1 MWRGSDIR
9 ALSGNSAVEDKD
21 KQALSKLAKNSL
33 LSGLGNIL
41 VLGTVPITS
50 LLTTRMLGAELFG
63 VFSLVQSWCALL
75 ANISSLGLNGTN
87 LRFVPGFKGRG
98 DRARIK
104 GSVFWTLQV
113 SLALSVFFFLLIVVF
128 PSQFCDIFVHRP
140 PGMEA
145 DTFQTMV
152 GNAFRF
158 SAISVVLT
166 AAYLVGSS
174 TLTGLQEVKYKIL
187 ANEVWGSIAKI
198 LSLVLLLVLGLDL
211 YAALGSNIVQDVIIL
226 GLSAFFLRKVFPDVA
241 DPAVQPVYERKEM
254 NKFASILF
262 SNSILNKY
270 TFQLDLLF
278 LGYFQ
283 AAQQLGIYTV
293 ALRLQSLIHMPIYSM
308 MTIFSPM
315 VAELHAQ
322 DDRRRISDLYK
333 TVTKW
338 SLSLSL
344 PIFGT
349 LVIFSKH
356 ILNLF
361 GKEFTGGIWILAI
374 MGFGNLVHAFLGIAG
389 QITTMTG
396 RVTVNFYNSMVMSV
410 VNVGLYF
417 LLIPTYGM
425 IGAAAGN
432 ALANLL
438 INSIM
443 CIEVYVIYGLHPFK
457 VSLYKPVVAFVAAAL
472 AAWTVSS
479 IVVLPMIQYTFLA
492 HVVLFWGVYL
502 AILFRLKIDD
512 EDDYVLEKIS
522 ARLPAF
528 LKVLIPRKS
537 KEELKS

>member
-1 MWRGSDIR
+1 MQ
-9 ALSGNSAVEDKD
+9 AVSGNPVVEDKD
-21 KQALSKLAKNSL
+21 KQALSKLAKNSI
-33 LSGLGNIL
+33 LSGMGNVL

-50 LLTTRMLGAELFG
+50 LVTTRMLGAELFG

-87 LRFVPGFKGRG
+87 LRFVPGFKGGG
-98 DRARIK
+98 DHARIK
-104 GSVFWTLQV
+104 GSIFWTLQV
-113 SLALSVFFFLLIVVF
+113 SVILSIVFFLLIVIF
-128 PSQFCDIFVHRP
+128 PTEFCDIFVHRP
-140 PGMEA
+140 PGMKAE
-145 DTFQTMV
+145 TFQAMV
-152 GNAFRF
+152 GTAFRF
-158 SAISVVLT
+158 SAVSIVFTSV
-166 AAYLVGSS
+166 YLVGSS
-174 TLTGLQEVKYKIL
+174 TLTGLQQVKYKIL

-198 LSLVLLLVLGLDL
+198 ISLILLLALGLDL

-226 GLSAFFLRKVFPDVA
+226 GLSVLFVRKVFPQVA
-241 DPAVQPVYERKEM
+241 DRTIRPVYERKAM
-254 NKFASILF
+254 NRFAAILF

-283 AAQQLGIYTV
+283 AANQLGIYTV
-293 ALRLQSLIHMPIYSM
+293 ALRLQSLIHMPMYSM

-315 VAELHAQ
+315 VAELHARN
-322 DDRRRISDLYK
+322 DRRKISDLYK

-349 LVIFSKH
+349 LVIFSEH

-361 GKEFTGGIWILAI
+361 GKEFADGVLILAI
-374 MGFGNLVHAFLGIAG
+374 MGFGNLFHALLGIAG

-396 RVTVNFYNSMVMSV
+396 RVGVNFYNSIVMSV

-432 ALANLL
+432 ALSNLL
-438 INSIM
+438 INLIM
-443 CIEVYVIYGLHPFK
+443 CIQVYVIYGLHPFK
-457 VSLYKPVVAFVAAAL
+457 TSLYKPVLAFLIAAL
-472 AAWTVSS
+472 TAWTLSLIVS
-479 IVVLPMIQYTFLA
+479 LPMIHYTFLA
-492 HVVLFWGVYL
+492 YVVLFWGVYL
-502 AILFRLKIDD
+502 AVLFRLKIDD
-512 EDDYVLEKIS
+512 EDDYVLEKVS

-528 LKVLIPRKS
+528 LKAFVPRNQKRS
-537 KEELKS
+537 